1 MIVKPDTPLIFCNQ
15 DEDGTGA
22 YIGDVRLYRV
32 DSEEAVVH
40 IPLKDFPQLI
50 KRLKEISRELR
61 GGVEEPAEAE

>member
-1 MIVKPDTPLIFCNQ
+1 MIVKPDTPLIFCNP

-40 IPLKDFPQLI
+40 VPLKDFGALI
-50 KRLKEISRELR
+50 RRLREISREARAQIDLPLD
-61 GGVEEPAEAE
+61 EE